1 MGTATSPSRPHEGK
15 GMDYM
20 DKPKDTAGSAM
31 DKAKDIAGTA
41 VDKASSFADKAK
53 DTAGDMV
60 EKAKDAAGNLVDK
73 AKDTASNLGQKAEDA
88 THAVGSGLQSLA
100 GTVRGNMPKEG
111 MIGAASSS
119 VAQGLETSG
128 KYLEHEGLQGIAAD
142 MTNLVRRNPIP
153 ALLLGIGLGFIL
165 ARATTSRS

>member
-1 MGTATSPSRPHEGK
+1 MATASSPTRTQPESR
-15 GMDYM
+15 GMEYM
-20 DKPKDTAGSAM
+20 EKAKDTAGTAI
-31 DKAKDIAGTA
+31 DKAKDMAGN
-41 VDKASSFADKAK
+41 FADKAK

-60 EKAKDAAGNLVDK
+60 EKAKDTAGNLVDK
-73 AKDTASNLGQKAEDA
+73 AKDTASTLGKKAEDA

-100 GTVRGNMPKEG
+100 GTVRGNLPKEG
-111 MIGAASSS
+111 VIGAASSS

-128 KYLEHEGLQGIAAD
+128 RYLEHEGLQGIAAD